1 MNTKL
6 YVLGAVLGAA
16 PGLLPVVSA
25 PPVASTQESRQDS
38 RGTSRKGRGGPA
50 KGASAPVHPAGV
62 TPPPDA
68 KDALET
74 QGAVPDEGRT
84 RGGGQSKAPRHPCEA
99 ITIIQVPC
107 DAEQEACEYT
117 YWHCPEV
124 VNPLRA

>member
-25 PPVASTQESRQDS
+25 PPVAPSQESRQDS
-38 RGTSRKGRGGPA
+38 RGTSRKGRGGA
-50 KGASAPVHPAGV
+50 AGAPGNHAVVA
-62 TPPPDA
+62 PPPPAEDA
-68 KDALET
+68 PKQDAS
-74 QGAVPDEGRT
+74 VPNEGRT
-84 RGGGQSKAPRHPCEA
+84 RGGGELEAPRHPCEA

-107 DAEQEACEYT
+107 DAAQESCEYT
-117 YWHCPEV
+117 YWHCPEA

>member
-16 PGLLPVVSA
+16 PGLLP
-25 PPVASTQESRQDS
+25 
-38 RGTSRKGRGGPA
+38 
-50 KGASAPVHPAGV
+50 GV
-62 TPPPDA
+62 TPPPAA

-74 QGAVPDEGRT
+74 QGTVPDEGRT
-84 RGGGQSKAPRHPCEA
+84 RGGGQDQAPRHPCEA

>member
-16 PGLLPVVSA
+16 PGLLPVVTA

-38 RGTSRKGRGGPA
+38 RGASRKGRGGPA
-50 KGASAPVHPAGV
+50 KGASAPVPQAGV

-68 KDALET
+68 KDALES
-74 QGAVPDEGRT
+74 QGVVPDEGRT
-84 RGGGQSKAPRHPCEA
+84 RGGGPHEAPRHPCQA

-107 DAEQEACEYT
+107 DAARETCEYT
-117 YWHCPEV
+117 YWHCPEA